1 MTTPKYT
8 SEDYLHSPARAADLR
23 SIADHTSAASGMSRA
38 LYVMLTEFDLD
49 DPRDRDA
56 VHVLASAV
64 ADHASAADLLAG
76 QLPPAVLSGA
86 TSGRAA
92 EPTPSDEQ
100 IIEMSAEY
108 VRLRRV
114 PCPNEEGTRDAV
126 MQRCCDIEREL
137 AGMRPSSIPAAV
149 AMLNVVKNYDP
160 AALEAYDFGVLQAAM
175 SGLELVDVLLRAG
188 HG

>member
-1 MTTPKYT
+1 MATPQYT
-8 SEDYLHSPARAADLR
+8 PEDYLHSPARADDLR
-23 SIADHTSAASGMSRA
+23 SITDHTSAASGMSRA
-38 LYVMLTEFDLD
+38 LYIMLTEFDLD

-76 QLPPAVLSGA
+76 QLPPDVASRA
-86 TSGRAA
+86 KSGR
-92 EPTPSDEQ
+92 PTELSPSDEQ

-108 VRLRRV
+108 VRLRRD
-114 PCPNEEGTRDAV
+114 PCPKEEGTRDAM

-137 AGMRPSSIPAAV
+137 SGMRPSSIPAAV

-175 SGLELVDVLLRAG
+175 SGLELVDDLLRSR
-188 HG
+188 HV